1 MTSTIRPAVEADLDS
16 INRVIKAAVMTWELP
31 ERVKR
36 LSLPSYYYTA
46 LDLEHLDII
55 VAEDDQQHII
65 GVAAWEPADARDT
78 PAGSSALLLHGLY
91 VDPPRQRQGIGRRLF
106 EAAETAAGR
115 HQYHG
120 LLTRVQETASGFFL
134 AQGMNRLP
142 VEDPGHQYAN
152 RFWKSI
158 ARRRAQP

>member
-120 LLTRVQETASGFFL
+120 
-134 AQGMNRLP
+134 
-142 VEDPGHQYAN
+142 
-152 RFWKSI
+152 
-158 ARRRAQP
+158 